1 MTETER
7 LGRWI
12 KLRRADAGLR
22 LYDLS
27 AATGIASSNL
37 SKIERGRISPTFT
50 ILNRIC
56 KALGVDI
63 ITLLEKN
70 K

>member
-37 SKIERGRISPTFT
+37 SKIERGRIAPTFT
-50 ILNRIC
+50 ILSRIC

-63 ITLLEKN
+63 IKALEKS
-70 K
+70 